1 MNTKKDNLSDTT
13 SQEIAKSNLGMVK
26 SLILKD
32 VLHDCA
38 IKRPPCCPC
47 CPRSRSIQELILKGE
62 PRNIAESLMSVFN
75 QVSVKKTNEIELTAQ
90 SLSSSHRLSKEH
102 TKRQFLRAHLK
113 VLSHF
118 VTTTTRSPL

>member
-38 IKRPPCCPC
+38 IKRPPCCP
-47 CPRSRSIQELILKGE
+47 RSRSIQELIFKGE
-62 PRNIAESLMSVFN
+62 PKNISESLMSVFN

-90 SLSSSHRLSKEH
+90 SLNSSHRLSKEH